1 LRQHLDSGWIRQRLE
16 EPDQHLSTAQAL
28 RLLTRRLPN
37 LHDRVGVPHLIRE
50 LCTGLAVRLV
60 GKRCS
65 DPGAPLDDDLEP
77 ACDELRH
84 GFRDE
89 RHSTL
94 ARLDLPRSADSHGA
108 SLRTLPAL
116 THFIA
121 HYGLWFLFGIVCLE
135 SAGLWVPGETALIAA
150 GVYASKGHLSITAVI
165 VIAAAAAII
174 GDNIGYWL
182 GRELG
187 RRLIYRYA
195 WIKRIADRVMPP
207 AERFFERH
215 GGKAVFFAR
224 FFGGVRVTG
233 AWMAGITRMSWWRFL
248 FWNALG
254 GIVWA
259 AAVGLIAFYA
269 GKAAADAIARYGV
282 YGGIAIGV
290 LIVLAITALH
300 LVRRRAEQ
308 T

>member
-1 LRQHLDSGWIRQRLE
+1 M
-16 EPDQHLSTAQAL
+16 
-28 RLLTRRLPN
+28 
-37 LHDRVGVPHLIRE
+37 
-50 LCTGLAVRLV
+50 
-60 GKRCS
+60 
-65 DPGAPLDDDLEP
+65 
-77 ACDELRH
+77 
-84 GFRDE
+84 
-89 RHSTL
+89 
-94 ARLDLPRSADSHGA
+94 
-108 SLRTLPAL
+108 
-116 THFIA
+116 THFIQ

-135 SAGLWVPGETALIAA
+135 SAGLWLPGETALIAA
-150 GVYASKGHLSITAVI
+150 GVYASKGHLSITSVI
-165 VIAAAAAII
+165 VVATAAAII

-182 GRELG
+182 GREAG
-187 RRLIYRYA
+187 RRLIYRYD
-195 WIKRIADRVMPP
+195 WTKRIADRAIPP

-215 GGKAVFFAR
+215 GGKAVFLAR

-259 AAVGLIAFYA
+259 VAVGLVSFYA

-290 LIVLAITALH
+290 AIVLFVGALH
-300 LVRRRAEQ
+300 VVRRRAEQ